1 MLPLNPDNQSEKISV
16 DKLLVVRGDS
26 ILSDSSIYWPEN
38 GHWPIF
44 NLKSDEDEKA
54 DEDKKLEQAKADKA
68 AESMRFKK
76 AAKIIAGLESKKHIK
91 IKLIHQLMLD
101 ATYSAISRYMQKESI
116 PSHYSKI
123 VKSHNCID
131 VLIKGFFYMVC
142 KMKYSSSLDL
152 EVAQLY
158 ETIKKNDARLIV
170 YDRVG
175 LIQKFIHSEVD
186 KFYGEGSSDKIPAN
200 HMRLLLSVSRLHLN
214 LSDLS
219 SKDNSYS
226 IYMNELSTSTANYE
240 YFNPR
245 ATEVQLGKQFIP
257 RWSVRHIKPLSY
269 FYSRRNR
276 QKISDI
282 YNIDEALP
290 LETYS
295 QAALEIYATP

>member
-101 ATYSAISRYMQKESI
+101 ETDYAISRYMQKESI

-186 KFYGEGSSDKIPAN
+186 KFYGEGS
-200 HMRLLLSVSRLHLN
+200 
-214 LSDLS
+214 
-219 SKDNSYS
+219 
-226 IYMNELSTSTANYE
+226 
-240 YFNPR
+240 
-245 ATEVQLGKQFIP
+245 
-257 RWSVRHIKPLSY
+257 
-269 FYSRRNR
+269 
-276 QKISDI
+276 
-282 YNIDEALP
+282 
-290 LETYS
+290 
-295 QAALEIYATP
+295 